1 MTVHDGPL
9 TFEAAL
15 SRAIG
20 LLASV
25 SRQIDQMPVA
35 DPSPLAAYERLHLS
49 TGALLAA
56 NRARHLLPCD
66 LVLDEPIQA
75 APEEA
80 NDSPT
85 SQVIAT
91 HELLIGQLQGV
102 EPFELLELV
111 AVVGNLCQEMRR
123 HDRLH

>member
-1 MTVHDGPL
+1 MTIHESRP
-9 TFEAAL
+9 TFEADL
-15 SRAIG
+15 SRVMG
-20 LLASV
+20 LLMSASC
-25 SRQIDQMPVA
+25 QIDQMPVA
-35 DPSPLAAYERLHLS
+35 DRSPIAAYERLHLS

-66 LVLDEPIQA
+66 LVLHEPIQA
-75 APEEA
+75 EPGEA

-85 SQVIAT
+85 SRVIAA
-91 HELLIGQLQGV
+91 HELLIGQLQSI

-111 AVVGNLCQEMRR
+111 AEVGNLCQEMRR

>member
-1 MTVHDGPL
+1 MTIHESRP
-9 TFEAAL
+9 TFEADL
-15 SRAIG
+15 SRVMG
-20 LLASV
+20 LLMSA

-35 DPSPLAAYERLHLS
+35 DRSPIAAYERLHLS
-49 TGALLAA
+49 TGVLLAA
-56 NRARHLLPCD
+56 NRARNLLPYD
-66 LVLDEPIQA
+66 LVLDEPD
-75 APEEA
+75 EA

-85 SQVIAT
+85 SQVIAA

-111 AVVGNLCQEMRR
+111 AELGNLCQEMRR

>member
-1 MTVHDGPL
+1 MTVHDEPL

-20 LLASV
+20 LLASA

-35 DPSPLAAYERLHLS
+35 DPSPISAYERLHLS

-56 NRARHLLPCD
+56 NRARHLLPYD
-66 LVLDEPIQA
+66 LLLDEPD
-75 APEEA
+75 EA

-85 SQVIAT
+85 SQVIAA
-91 HELLIGQLQGV
+91 HELLIGQLQDV

-111 AVVGNLCQEMRR
+111 AEVGNLCQEMRR

>member
-1 MTVHDGPL
+1 MTVHESRP
-9 TFEAAL
+9 TFEADL
-15 SRAIG
+15 SRVMG
-20 LLASV
+20 LLMSA
-25 SRQIDQMPVA
+25 SRQIDRMPVA
-35 DPSPLAAYERLHLS
+35 DRSPMAAYERLHLS

-56 NRARHLLPCD
+56 NRARHLLPYD
-66 LVLDEPIQA
+66 LVLDEPD
-75 APEEA
+75 EA

-85 SQVIAT
+85 SQVVAA

-111 AVVGNLCQEMRR
+111 AEIGNLCQEMRR

>member
-1 MTVHDGPL
+1 MTVHESRP
-9 TFEAAL
+9 TFEADL
-15 SRAIG
+15 SRVMG
-20 LLASV
+20 LLMSA

-35 DPSPLAAYERLHLS
+35 DPNPIASYERLHLS

-56 NRARHLLPCD
+56 NRARHLLPYD
-66 LVLDEPIQA
+66 FVLDEPIQA
-75 APEEA
+75 EPDVA

-85 SQVIAT
+85 SQVIAA

-111 AVVGNLCQEMRR
+111 SVVGNLCREMRR

>member
-1 MTVHDGPL
+1 MTVHESRP
-9 TFEAAL
+9 TFEADL
-15 SRAIG
+15 SRVMG
-20 LLASV
+20 LLMSA

-35 DPSPLAAYERLHLS
+35 DRSPVAAYERLHLS

-56 NRARHLLPCD
+56 NRARHLLPYD
-66 LVLDEPIQA
+66 LVLDEPD
-75 APEEA
+75 EA

-85 SQVIAT
+85 SQVIAA

-111 AVVGNLCQEMRR
+111 AETANLCQEMRR

>member
-1 MTVHDGPL
+1 MTIHDGPPS
-9 TFEAAL
+9 FEAAL

-20 LLASV
+20 LLASA

-35 DPSPLAAYERLHLS
+35 DRSPIASYERLHLS

-56 NRARHLLPCD
+56 NRARQLLPYD
-66 LVLDEPIQA
+66 LLLDEPD
-75 APEEA
+75 EA
-80 NDSPT
+80 NDRPT
-85 SQVIAT
+85 SQVIAA
-91 HELLIGQLQGV
+91 HELLIGQLHGV

-111 AVVGNLCQEMRR
+111 AEVGNLCQEMRR

>member
-1 MTVHDGPL
+1 MTVHESRP

-15 SRAIG
+15 SRVMG
-20 LLASV
+20 LLISA
-25 SRQIDQMPVA
+25 SRQIDQMPAA
-35 DPSPLAAYERLHLS
+35 DRSPIAAYERLHLS

-56 NRARHLLPCD
+56 NRAQHLLPYD
-66 LVLDEPIQA
+66 PVLDEPD
-75 APEEA
+75 EA

-85 SQVIAT
+85 SQVIAA

-111 AVVGNLCQEMRR
+111 LVVGNLCQEMRR